1 MRPNKLYNMRY
12 LLIIFIFFAG
22 CLASAAEYKYIL
34 NEKCINNLYDAAE
47 KAINNKN
54 IHIIKDSRGIIL
66 RFSLD
71 NPLKEV
77 ESLSGETVQNLKDV
91 GFFLAKTK
99 NLVIMEVH
107 AGDIKPD
114 FDIKYKN
121 WEISSVIAG
130 KTEDEVLKTLSSGD
144 YSRVKSVGFGE
155 FMPIK
160 NTPYNGGNYSNR
172 VDIIVLCNVSGE

>member
-1 MRPNKLYNMRY
+1 M
-12 LLIIFIFFAG
+12 FFNLCAVN
-22 CLASAAEYKYIL
+22 AAEYKYIL
-34 NEKCINNLYDAAE
+34 NEKCITKLYQAAE
-47 KAINNKN
+47 DMINNEN
-54 IHIIKDSRGIIL
+54 IEIIKDSRGIIL
-66 RFSLD
+66 RFRLD
-71 NPLKEV
+71 NPLKEF
-77 ESLSGETVQNLKDV
+77 EKLSIETVQNLNDI

-114 FDIKYKN
+114 SNIKYKN

-130 KTEDEVLKTLSSGD
+130 KAEDEVLKVLG
-144 YSRVKSVGFGE
+144 RENFIRIESVGFGE
-155 FMPIK
+155 FMPTK